1 MAITFRGGELVQ
13 KGKGLGGFFRGLI
26 HLFKPTLKRLGQSAV
41 KTITSDTAK
50 NIARHLGT
58 QALDSTLNLTKDM
71 ILGNDMKQS
80 FQRERQQFK
89 ETGAKLFKKRKRNT
103 TKPSVP
109 SKKRRRVTLKTMRR
123 YEPL

>member
-13 KGKGLGGFFRGLI
+13 KGKGLGGFYRGLI
-26 HLFKPTLKRLGQSAV
+26 HLFKSTLKRLGQSAV

>member
-1 MAITFRGGELVQ
+1 MGITFRGGELVQ

-58 QALDSTLNLTKDM
+58 QALDSTLNLTKDV

>member
-58 QALDSTLNLTKDM
+58 QALDSTLNLTKDV

-89 ETGAKLFKKRKRNT
+89 ETGAKLFKKRKQNT
-103 TKPSVP
+103 TKP
-109 SKKRRRVTLKTMRR
+109 SKKRRRVTLKTMKR
-123 YEPL
+123 YEKI

>member
-58 QALDSTLNLTKDM
+58 QALDSTLNLTKDV

-109 SKKRRRVTLKTMRR
+109 SKKRRRVTLKTMKR

>member
-1 MAITFRGGELVQ
+1 MV
-13 KGKGLGGFFRGLI
+13 FFRGLI

-58 QALDSTLNLTKDM
+58 QALDSTLNLTKDV

>member
-1 MAITFRGGELVQ
+1 MGITFRGGELVQ
-13 KGKGLGGFFRGLI
+13 KGNGLGGFFRGLI

>member
-58 QALDSTLNLTKDM
+58 QALDSTLNLTKDV